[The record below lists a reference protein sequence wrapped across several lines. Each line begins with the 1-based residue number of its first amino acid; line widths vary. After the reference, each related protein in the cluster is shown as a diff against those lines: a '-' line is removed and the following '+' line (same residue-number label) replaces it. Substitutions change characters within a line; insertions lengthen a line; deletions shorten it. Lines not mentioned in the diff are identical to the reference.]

1 MGTATVPKYNIGMH
15 GASEESV
22 EATHPPRFDGVRLR
36 GFRAFRDLSIQG
48 LGRVNLITGRN
59 NTGKS
64 SVLEALRILTTT
76 AALDVIC
83 DILRHREEDG
93 VGADEEI
100 RSPDPESLLQVSG
113 LFHGFQQPSGSPEP
127 ITISSNGRSG
137 PTTMTVRLDW
147 FSQERDSVGNY
158 RLVPLAHDLFGDTNG
173 IAALVVETGDERLT
187 HPLDRFR
194 RYLGRSRHVR
204 PVLSNGRSTSCTFV
218 SPYAGEGTAMWEPL
232 WDRIALTDDEKDVV
246 EALHIIAPTISGV
259 NMVRDKS
266 AFRSRTAIVRADD
279 IAQPVPLRSFG
290 DGLNRLFGIIL
301 SLVNARG
308 GFLLIDEFE
317 NGLHYS
323 VQLDTWRTVFRLA
336 QSRDIQVFATSHSWD
351 TIEAFQR
358 AAAEAPANGVLVR
371 LARRNDEIVPTVFA
385 EDELAIATRDKIEIR

>member
-1 MGTATVPKYNIGMH
+1 
-15 GASEESV
+15 
-22 EATHPPRFDGVRLR
+22 
-36 GFRAFRDLSIQG
+36 
-48 LGRVNLITGRN
+48 
-59 NTGKS
+59 
-64 SVLEALRILTTT
+64 
-76 AALDVIC
+76 
-83 DILRHREEDG
+83 
-93 VGADEEI
+93 
-100 RSPDPESLLQVSG
+100 
-113 LFHGFQQPSGSPEP
+113 
-127 ITISSNGRSG
+127 
-137 PTTMTVRLDW
+137 
-147 FSQERDSVGNY
+147 
-158 RLVPLAHDLFGDTNG
+158 
-173 IAALVVETGDERLT
+173 
-187 HPLDRFR
+187 
-194 RYLGRSRHVR
+194 
-204 PVLSNGRSTSCTFV
+204 
-218 SPYAGEGTAMWEPL
+218 MWEPL

-358 AAAEAPANGVLVR
+358 AAAEAPGNGVLVR

>member
-1 MGTATVPKYNIGMH
+1 MDRAFD
-15 GASEESV
+15 ESV
-22 EATHPPRFDGVRLR
+22 EATPPPRLDTVGLR
-36 GFRAFRDLSIQG
+36 GFRAFRDFTIQG

-64 SVLEALRILTTT
+64 SVLEALRILTTN
-76 AALDVIC
+76 AALDVIS

-93 VGADEEI
+93 IGVTEDVP
-100 RSPDPESLLQVSG
+100 SPDSETLFQVSG
-113 LFHGFQQPSGSPEP
+113 LFHGFQQPSASPEA
-127 ITISSNGRSG
+127 ITITSNGRCG

-147 FSQERDSVGNY
+147 FSEERDSVGNY
-158 RLVPLAHDLFGDTNG
+158 RLVPLAHGPFGDANG
-173 IAALVVETGDERLT
+173 TAALVVETGDETRT

-194 RYLGRSRHVR
+194 RHLRRSRQAR
-204 PVLSNGRSTSCTFV
+204 PVLSIGRSTSCTFM
-218 SPYAGEGTAMWEPL
+218 SPYAGEGTEMWEPL
-232 WDRIALTDDEKDVV
+232 WDRIALTDEEKDVV

-266 AFRSRTAIVRADD
+266 VFRSRTAIVRADG

-301 SLVNARG
+301 SLVNAHG

-351 TIEAFQR
+351 TIEAFQK
-358 AAAEAPANGVLVR
+358 AAAETSASGVLVR
-371 LARRNDEIVPTVFA
+371 LARRSDDIIPTVFA
-385 EDELAIATRDKIEIR
+385 EDELAIATRDRIEMR